1 MQQQHAS
8 RLNQAPASAFT
19 NSITTRSQNTQLPL
33 SCESLAVAKVNQ
45 VKHFLQPDTL
55 KKWRVLWLAQSFDET
70 RAVLSV
76 APMLPDFGK
85 SCPATAMQAIA
96 TPSAS
101 LATLK
106 KYQSADFMEASVGRL
121 IAMYAGL
128 LNIGKNL
135 QPFQIS
141 TIASE
146 LCADYH
152 YLTLVEVQYVMKQG
166 VKGAYGKL
174 YDHLDISVILEWFA
188 QYDAERVEI
197 AASRAREAHKMI
209 VKENAEWQD
218 GCEQRLLLSG
228 GSGPIEAPPFIAE
241 LIEKLEGKEKARPMT
256 DFEPDKFYWAMVED
270 EYAKTDKSLTL
281 AEYKEMRLA
290 QTKASF
296 SRSKMEIAK

>member
-1 MQQQHAS
+1 MQQQHAP

-19 NSITTRSQNTQLPL
+19 NSITTHSQNTQLPL
-33 SCESLAVAKVNQ
+33 SCESLAVAKAGQ
-45 VKHFLQPDTL
+45 VKHILQPDTL
-55 KKWRVLWLAQSFDET
+55 TKWRELWSAQNFDET
-70 RAVLSV
+70 PAVLSI

-85 SCPATAMQAIA
+85 NCPTTALQAIS

-101 LATLK
+101 LAALK
-106 KYQSADFMEASVGRL
+106 KYQSVDFMEASVGRL

-135 QPFQIS
+135 QPFQIG

-146 LCADYH
+146 LCADYY
-152 YLTLVEVQYVMKQG
+152 YLTLAEVQYVMKQG
-166 VKGAYGKL
+166 VKGSYGKL
-174 YDHLDISVILEWFA
+174 YDHLDISIILGWFA
-188 QYDAERVEI
+188 QYDAERAEI

-209 VKENAEWQD
+209 VKENAEWQE
-218 GCEQRLLLSG
+218 GYNQRLLSSG
-228 GSGPIEAPPFIAE
+228 SRGPIEAPPFISE

-256 DFEPDKFYWAMVED
+256 DFEPDEFYWAMVED

-281 AEYKEMRLA
+281 FQYKAMRLA

-296 SRSKMEIAK
+296 SRSKIEIAK

>member
-1 MQQQHAS
+1 M
-8 RLNQAPASAFT
+8 
-19 NSITTRSQNTQLPL
+19 
-33 SCESLAVAKVNQ
+33 
-45 VKHFLQPDTL
+45 
-55 KKWRVLWLAQSFDET
+55 
-70 RAVLSV
+70 LSV

-85 SCPATAMQAIA
+85 SCPATALQAIS

-106 KYQSADFMEASVGRL
+106 KYQSADFMEASVERL
-121 IAMYAGL
+121 IVMYAGL

-146 LCADYH
+146 VCTDYH
-152 YLTLVEVQYVMKQG
+152 YLTLAEVQYVMKQG

-174 YDHLDISVILEWFA
+174 YDHLDISVILEWFT
-188 QYDAERVEI
+188 QYDAERAEI

-209 VKENAEWQD
+209 VKENSEWQE
-218 GCEQRLLLSG
+218 GYEQRLLQTGS
-228 GSGPIEAPPFIAE
+228 SGPIEAPSFILE
-241 LIEKLEGKEKARPMT
+241 LIEKLDGKERARPMT

-281 AEYKEMRLA
+281 SQYKDMRLA
-290 QTKASF
+290 HTKASF
-296 SRSKMEIAK
+296 SRSKIEIGK

>member
-1 MQQQHAS
+1 M
-8 RLNQAPASAFT
+8 
-19 NSITTRSQNTQLPL
+19 
-33 SCESLAVAKVNQ
+33 
-45 VKHFLQPDTL
+45 
-55 KKWRVLWLAQSFDET
+55 WLAQSFDET

>member
-1 MQQQHAS
+1 
-8 RLNQAPASAFT
+8 
-19 NSITTRSQNTQLPL
+19 
-33 SCESLAVAKVNQ
+33 
-45 VKHFLQPDTL
+45 
-55 KKWRVLWLAQSFDET
+55 
-70 RAVLSV
+70 
-76 APMLPDFGK
+76 
-85 SCPATAMQAIA
+85 MQAIA

-152 YLTLVEVQYVMKQG
+152 YLTLAEVQYVMKQG

-174 YDHLDISVILEWFA
+174 YDHLDISVIIEWFT
-188 QYDAERVEI
+188 QYDAERAEI
-197 AASRAREAHKMI
+197 AASRSRQAHKVV
-209 VKENAEWQD
+209 VKESAEWQD
-218 GCEQRLLLSG
+218 GCEQRLLFSG
-228 GSGPIEAPPFIAE
+228 GSGPIEAPSFISE
-241 LIEKLEGKEKARPMT
+241 LIEKLESKEKAKSKRPMA
-256 DFEPDKFYWAMVED
+256 DFEADKFYWAMVED

-281 AEYKEMRLA
+281 DEYKAMRLD